1 MARAPRAWQA
11 GFYHL
16 AAHGSDDRYLFPTE
30 RDRDVFLDGLREVL
44 ERFELSP
51 VAYALLGT
59 HYHLLLR
66 IPDARVSKAL
76 QQLHTWYARLH
87 NKLTRRTA
95 HLFRAHFFARE
106 IDGYDDLL
114 WTARYVAWNP
124 VTAGLAEDPFEWRWS
139 SAAATAGL
147 APPPLPLALGAV
159 AAAFGGAPNWRLRY
173 RELIRQVEASELP
186 DPRRRPLAARCPV

>member
-16 AAHGSDDRYLFPTE
+16 AAHGSDDRYLFPTD
-30 RDRDVFLDGLREVL
+30 RDRDVFLDGLRETL
-44 ERFELSP
+44 EGFELSP

-66 IPDARVSKAL
+66 IPDGRVSKAL

-87 NKLTRRTA
+87 NTLTKRTA
-95 HLFRAHFFARE
+95 HLFRAHFFARQ
-106 IDGYDDLL
+106 IDGDDDLL

-124 VTAGLAEDPFEWRWS
+124 VAAGLADDPFAWRWS
-139 SAAATAGL
+139 SAATAGL
-147 APPPLPLALGAV
+147 APPPLPLELGVLEAALGG
-159 AAAFGGAPNWRLRY
+159 AADWRRRY
-173 RELIRQVEASELP
+173 RELIRQVEAS
-186 DPRRRPLAARCPV
+186 

>member
-16 AAHGSDDRYLFPTE
+16 ASHASDDRFLFPGD
-30 RDRDVFLDGLREVL
+30 RDREVFLDGLREIL

-51 VAYALLGT
+51 VSYALLGT

-66 IPDARVSKAL
+66 VPDGRVSKAL

-106 IDGYDDLL
+106 VDGDDDLL

-124 VTAGLAEDPFEWRWS
+124 VAAGLAEHPFAWRWS
-139 SAAATAGL
+139 SAPATAGL
-147 APPPLPLALGAV
+147 APPRLPLELDALE
-159 AAAFGGAPNWRLRY
+159 AALGGAPDWRARY
-173 RELIRQVEASELP
+173 RGFIEQRRELLVA
-186 DPRRRPLAARCPV
+186 RRPV